1 MVFSYIEWCTLY
13 NVLQTAVFG
22 TKKHELTVLK
32 SCGVVTFGTLWYCDL
47 FQVTFTYL
55 GP

>member
-22 TKKHELTVLK
+22 TKKKKQKKKK